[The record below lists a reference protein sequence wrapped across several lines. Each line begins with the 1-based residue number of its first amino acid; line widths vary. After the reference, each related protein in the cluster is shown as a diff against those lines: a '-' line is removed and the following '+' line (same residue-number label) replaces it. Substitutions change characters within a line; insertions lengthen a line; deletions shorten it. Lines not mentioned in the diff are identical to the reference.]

1 MIVNLADLLADLK
14 ARDAKKPRLQDVPT
28 RGQQLSA
35 SCRPTSEPAW
45 LCAPER
51 DEWDYTKNRPQPTPV
66 SPNVA
71 RTGMPQLSM
80 RVLRPTICEATRLQ
94 IKRLEYEVGSVYK
107 QISAYI
113 SWPFV
118 AETKAVRPE
127 ERERNLERWANL
139 FYKVRNLERVRKKAR
154 LVAKASVW
162 GSRSRQEEWK
172 ACRSEKDFIGLILKY
187 GSCVPDLWKRVTGLE
202 KQLRELQLPPPPPTT
217 MADVPFVR
225 QKLSKNDE
233 WDSDYEPSAD
243 EDDDEDEGID
253 EHTLPLSPL
262 RTLRGGLNAGPSG
275 IWMDKVDTSKIKR
288 DARARA
294 DGSHWLLDKFDHSGS
309 GEAWF
314 AEHERNYRLLTALAP
329 SELKAR
335 ARTAGASQADIDAIV
350 QNPRRPRCVCIN
362 DARHPQDCWLKH
374 KLRELIQRKQREEK
388 DRLGRV
394 DRCIAWKAATGEK
407 RGARPAKLT
416 HEQFAAI
423 KAPESSVQF
432 KRKCPGA
439 NKAGLKF

>member
-1 MIVNLADLLADLK
+1 M
-14 ARDAKKPRLQDVPT
+14 
-28 RGQQLSA
+28 
-35 SCRPTSEPAW
+35 
-45 LCAPER
+45 
-51 DEWDYTKNRPQPTPV
+51 
-66 SPNVA
+66 
-71 RTGMPQLSM
+71 
-80 RVLRPTICEATRLQ
+80 
-94 IKRLEYEVGSVYK
+94 
-107 QISAYI
+107 
-113 SWPFV
+113 
-118 AETKAVRPE
+118 
-127 ERERNLERWANL
+127 
-139 FYKVRNLERVRKKAR
+139 
-154 LVAKASVW
+154 VAKANIAC
-162 GSRSRQEEWK
+162 SRREEWK
-172 ACRSEKDFIGLILKY
+172 ACRNEKDFIGLILKY
-187 GSCVPDLWKRVTGLE
+187 GSSVPDLWKRVTGLE
-202 KQLRELQLPPPPPTT
+202 KQLRELQSPPPTPSPPTT

-233 WDSDYEPSAD
+233 WDSDYEPSTD

-275 IWMDKVDTSKIKR
+275 ILMDKVDTSKVKR
-288 DARARA
+288 DARAQA
-294 DGSHWLLDKFDHSGS
+294 DGSHWMLDKFDHSGS

-314 AEHERNYRLLTALAP
+314 AAHERNYRPLTALAP

-350 QNPRRPRCVCIN
+350 QNPRRPKCVCMD

-388 DRLGRV
+388 DRLDRV

-416 HEQFAAI
+416 HAQFAAI
-423 KAPESSVQF
+423 RAPESSVQFKLRAPESSVQF